1 MDKLTKIN
9 TCLKQNN
16 LEPLHEKY
24 HHLIEY
30 IYDIFINRHI
40 IESDILS
47 SQSVGLTVNDI
58 GMLLFTIGKYYQ
70 YICDYNMM
78 KIYYA
83 MAIIKGNM
91 DAMCLMGYH
100 YETENDYN
108 NMKKYYLMAIEKGH
122 TGAMLFLGYY
132 EERKLPGSGL
142 QYFMLG
148 VEKGDASC
156 MIKVADYY
164 KDRGN
169 FDEMEKYYMM
179 AVESGNAYDNDIFT
193 IIAHYESKKNYECV
207 IKCCL
212 IGMDIHKR
220 RAVHYAIKRYL
231 THEHISTVIKYLIEY
246 NMNIRTLVDYY
257 GMTVDDICI
266 KLYDATKE
274 NIMLKNE
281 ILELQLRPPEL
292 GGPLY
297 EEAKKDFNALLC
309 H

>member
-1 MDKLTKIN
+1 
-9 TCLKQNN
+9 
-16 LEPLHEKY
+16 
-24 HHLIEY
+24 
-30 IYDIFINRHI
+30 
-40 IESDILS
+40 
-47 SQSVGLTVNDI
+47 
-58 GMLLFTIGKYYQ
+58 
-70 YICDYNMM
+70 M

-91 DAMCLMGYH
+91 DARHSLDHYYQTDGNEEIIVKRYITGAEKGDTDDMCSLGSYYERKGNIIEMTKYFTMAIERGSIYAMYLMGSH

-156 MIKVADYY
+156 MIQVADYY

-169 FDEMEKYYMM
+169 FDEIEKYYMM

-246 NMNIRTLVDYY
+246 NMNIRPLVDY
-257 GMTVDDICI
+257 GMTVDDIYI